1 MNSVVIL
8 NQDTE
13 ILFPVRWH
21 KERESICK
29 HMAGLAKSLV
39 SMFHHWGFNSF
50 HAVKTIVRRFY
61 PEVDEKE
68 LLELYQGT
76 VIRES
81 VLKYVHYTY
90 QILNV

>member
-1 MNSVVIL
+1 MSKAVIL
-8 NQDTE
+8 YPENE
-13 ILFPVRWH
+13 ILF
-21 KERESICK
+21 K
-29 HMAGLAKSLV
+29 GLPIKDNYCYWISENAKTHFEILNS
-39 SMFHHWGFNSF
+39 WGFNSF

>member
-1 MNSVVIL
+1 MNSKVVLSYELDVFLSKYPNIKNYHSKKLIDESVSIL
-8 NQDTE
+8 KV
-13 ILFPVRWH
+13 F
-21 KERESICK
+21 ES
-29 HMAGLAKSLV
+29 
-39 SMFHHWGFNSF
+39 WGFNSF
-50 HAVKTIVRRFY
+50 HAIKTIVKRFY